1 MKQKRL
7 LTMLVLLMTVVT
19 GAMAEPIIVIWT
31 SSDGSFD
38 NRVSYSNGV
47 TQEPVY
53 EDEGGNPIY
62 EWGLWRYGTFTT
74 SLGHFTKIEISG
86 GWVGFEASP
95 GWDGRT
101 WTGNASSVY
110 MANRVTS
117 DMGNNNFTIT
127 FTIVPWTDVTGL
139 TLSQT
144 EAAMTVGGDALTLTA
159 TVAPD
164 NATDKTV
171 TWTTSDANV
180 ATVTDGVV
188 TAVAAGT
195 ATITATATNG
205 TDDTSDDKTATCAV
219 TVAAAPT
226 GYSITLAE
234 GTEDAGNWSV
244 PTEAAEG
251 SPVTVTYSGE
261 KKVKSVK
268 AVKKAATIPVT
279 AITLNKTA
287 TTISAGNTETLSVTA
302 VAPDNATDKTYT
314 WKTSDASIATVD
326 QDGKVTAVALGTV
339 IIYAEANDGSGVK
352 DNCTVTVSKVV
363 TINLSDWGERGQR
376 SFTKDGVTVSA
387 SMIDPLFGELGGDI
401 TISTTLGIF
410 TKIVVT
416 AEQCYAS
423 GTGWS
428 GDESTR
434 TWAGTPASTVSFR
447 GEFEGRDS
455 NPTTIVC
462 TIVP

>member
-1 MKQKRL
+1 
-7 LTMLVLLMTVVT
+7 
-19 GAMAEPIIVIWT
+19 
-31 SSDGSFD
+31 
-38 NRVSYSNGV
+38 
-47 TQEPVY
+47 
-53 EDEGGNPIY
+53 
-62 EWGLWRYGTFTT
+62 
-74 SLGHFTKIEISG
+74 
-86 GWVGFEASP
+86 
-95 GWDGRT
+95 
-101 WTGNASSVY
+101 
-110 MANRVTS
+110 
-117 DMGNNNFTIT
+117 MGNNNFTIT